1 MSEPFLEHVDF
12 SLARNVLK
20 LGVREKRAIETVLM
34 GLYRTQQTG
43 KDQEKPI
50 RIKVSSENPF
60 HWKNFSDTM
69 TKLGIDVFSSFKE
82 DPVDKTITFQPKLCE
97 NNDLLLKGVLASKE
111 ATDHFIK
118 SFIKYEPSPIGS
130 KPQK

>member
-12 SLARNVLK
+12 SLARGVSK
-20 LGVREKRAIETVLM
+20 LGVREKKAVKMALE
-34 GLYRTQQTG
+34 GLYETQQTG

-50 RIKVSSENPF
+50 RIKFLSESPF
-60 HWKNFSDTM
+60 NWENFSNIM

-82 DPVDKTITFQPKLCE
+82 NPVDKTITFQPKLCE

-118 SFIKYEPSPIGS
+118 SFIDYEPSPITPKS
-130 KPQK
+130 QK